1 MKKLKFHYEM
11 ELSFDMPVAEHH
23 FVFRC
28 LPMEDG
34 AQRCYG
40 LCYGIE
46 PAGPV
51 LEGRDGFGNRTCVGE
66 AMAPHD
72 GLKVWSGGWV
82 FVDRGAGREE
92 ALHPMFSFPSSYT
105 MPDQGLWQ
113 YFGRIGGRAKEGGQR
128 PEGDLRMPMRMMDC
142 LYQDFS
148 YVPGKTS
155 VATTAAQALAGGEG
169 VCQDYAHIF
178 LALCRMAGYPARY
191 VAGMME
197 GEGATHAWTEVWDG
211 GMWIGLDPTHN
222 RLADD
227 GYIKLSHGRDFGDCT
242 VDKGCFKG
250 FASQKQNIYVKVE
263 ESYG

>member
-128 PEGDLRMPMRMMDC
+128 PEGDLRLPMRMMDC

-155 VATTAAQALAGGEG
+155 VATTAAQALAGERGLPG
-169 VCQDYAHIF
+169 LRPHLSCPVPDGRISGQVCGRHDGGGGSHPRVDRG
-178 LALCRMAGYPARY
+178 LGRRY
-191 VAGMME
+191 VDRA
-197 GEGATHAWTEVWDG
+197 
-211 GMWIGLDPTHN
+211 
-222 RLADD
+222 
-227 GYIKLSHGRDFGDCT
+227 
-242 VDKGCFKG
+242 
-250 FASQKQNIYVKVE
+250 
-263 ESYG
+263 